1 VRSLERSREET
12 TVHVLDA
19 LGWDPFFDSQVT
31 GEERARWTPARVV
44 WEARERY
51 RLSTGAAE
59 WRADLAG
66 RVRHKAAS
74 RADLPAVG
82 DWVLAALRP
91 AEGRATIH
99 RCLTR
104 RSRFSRTGAGRS
116 TQEQVVAA
124 NVDTVLIV
132 TSFNRD
138 FNVRRIERYMAL
150 AWESGARPIVLLNK
164 ADLCADQEA
173 MRTQLTTETA
183 GVSQGVPLLVT
194 SAVSG
199 EGMADLEGIV
209 RIGGTTALLGSSGVG
224 KSTLLNALVSGES
237 PQSVLPIR
245 DGDDRGRHGTTAR
258 QLFCLLGGGVLIDTP
273 GMREL
278 QLWDAD
284 AGLDRAFAD
293 IEALAVDC
301 RFRDCAHDAE
311 PGCAVVAAVERGA
324 CPADRLDS
332 YRRLQRENEFLRARH
347 DDRARLERT
356 RKAKEITKAVRLQ
369 EQLRKRD

>member
-1 VRSLERSREET
+1 MQALG
-12 TVHVLDA
+12 A

-31 GEERARWTPARVV
+31 GDERARWTPARVV
-44 WEARERY
+44 WEVREQY
-51 RLSTGAAE
+51 RLSTGEAE

-66 RVRHKAAS
+66 RLRHEAAS
-74 RADLPAVG
+74 RTDLPAVG

-99 RCLTR
+99 RCLAR
-104 RSRFSRTGAGRS
+104 RSCFSRTGAGRS
-116 TQEQVVAA
+116 TEEQVVAA
-124 NVDTVLIV
+124 NVDTVVIV

-138 FNVRRIERYMAL
+138 FNVRRIERYLAL

-173 MRTQLTTETA
+173 WRTQLTTETA
-183 GVSQGVPLLVT
+183 AVSQGVPLLVT

-199 EGMADLEGIV
+199 EGMADLVGVV
-209 RIGGTTALLGSSGVG
+209 RAGGTTALLGSSGVG
-224 KSTLLNALVSGES
+224 KSTLLNALSASSGERR
-237 PQSVLPIR
+237 QGVLPIR
-245 DGDDRGRHGTTAR
+245 DGDDRGRHSTTAR
-258 QLFCLLGGGVLIDTP
+258 QLFCLPGGGVLIDTP

-278 QLWDAD
+278 QLWDSD

-293 IEALAVDC
+293 IDALAAGC

-311 PGCAVVAAVERGA
+311 PGCAVAAAVERGV

-356 RKAKEITKAVRLQ
+356 RKAKEITKAARLQ
-369 EQLRKRD
+369 EKLRKRDLR